1 MTVLVTGGSG
11 FVGAAVLRRLVA
23 DGERVIATA
32 RSPRSAGLVASLG
45 AVAVEVDL
53 FDPDAATRAMEGV
66 ETVFHVAGRNTACTR
81 RPDLLERDNVDLAVS
96 VVRAA
101 ARAGVPR
108 VVLTSSAAT
117 IGERAGEVG
126 REGSVHRGSF
136 LSPYERTKY
145 LGERAA
151 LETARATGVDLVV
164 VNPCSVQGPGRATGT
179 ARLLFRVAGARRPVL
194 VRTWVSVV
202 DVEDC
207 AEGHLLAA
215 RHGTPGRRY
224 LLCGAS
230 VPVQEAVEV
239 LRRLTGSPRSAIW
252 VPAVVARALLP
263 AAWVIARLQ
272 RSEDPLVCP
281 AAVRGLLHGHRYDGS
296 RATQELGL
304 RYRSLEETAA
314 RTLAWGRERGLL
326 RDPGWG

>member
-11 FVGAAVLRRLVA
+11 FVGGALVRRLA
-23 DGERVIATA
+23 AEGRVLATA
-32 RSPRSAGLVASLG
+32 RSARSAEVVASLG
-45 AVAVEVDL
+45 ADPLEVDL
-53 FDPDAATRAMEGV
+53 FDADAAARAMEGV
-66 ETVFHVAGRNTACTR
+66 ETVFHVAGRNTACTK
-81 RPDLLERDNVDLAVS
+81 RPELLERDNVDLAVS

-126 REGSVHRGSF
+126 REDSVHRGSF

-151 LETARATGVDLVV
+151 LEAARAEGVDLVV

-179 ARLLFRVAGARRPVL
+179 ARLLFRVAASRRPAL
-194 VRTWVSVV
+194 VRTWVSLV
-202 DVEDC
+202 DVDDC
-207 AEGHLLAA
+207 AEGHVLAA

-230 VPVQEAVEV
+230 LPVEEAVGI
-239 LRRLTGSPRSAIW
+239 LRSLTGRPRSVIW
-252 VPAVVARALLP
+252 VPEAAARALFP
-263 AAWVIARLQ
+263 VSWVVARLQ
-272 RSEDPLVCP
+272 RSDDPLVCP

-296 RATQELGL
+296 RAARELGL
-304 RYRSLEETAA
+304 GYRPLEDTVE
-314 RTLAWGRERGLL
+314 RTLAWARQRGLL
-326 RDPGWG
+326 ADRGRS